1 MKLRDKIQTTVQH
14 DLSDD
19 FIINLFFDG
28 IEEITQRVIALDPS
42 KAETFIYK
50 TSERYSLESTPST
63 EQQESALKVFGDI
76 VSVLVSWDDKL
87 QANPVQG
94 YHHRLRMSADK
105 IPLEDYGDALDPKS
119 FKYRGKGNP
128 GYVLKKERNLTQ
140 NNEGQNHSSYNCV
153 YVVPDPRTYGGE
165 IEIHQ
170 VMYNIHPEYRGAFSS
185 GSFENLFKNPLDDP
199 IGQFKLVISGTISPA
214 FEFPVRFQYVLF
226 LYVITQILNI
236 KILDAG
242 ANEEDE
248 ELVETLREAKKE
260 YQTKYDE
267 FFQYLGAK
275 PSQKEEEDQT

>member
-76 VSVLVSWDDKL
+76 VSVLVSWNDKL

-185 GSFENLFKNPLDDP
+185 GSFEDLFKIKTVDVRLTFRSKKLFYRNMAKVDKPRLVKGFGDRSGEFTDRFLRDSVFVTIHTRN
-199 IGQFKLVISGTISPA
+199 IGENL
-214 FEFPVRFQYVLF
+214 
-226 LYVITQILNI
+226 
-236 KILDAG
+236 
-242 ANEEDE
+242 
-248 ELVETLREAKKE
+248 
-260 YQTKYDE
+260 
-267 FFQYLGAK
+267 
-275 PSQKEEEDQT
+275 